1 MIMTDRRRLWASDG
15 RILQAK
21 LWESKLRGI
30 TVRRRKAQNNSLGGS
45 QTLWFC
51 FKLELES
58 SLRMTRGSLASTS
71 MTDAHSNCT
80 PCCKDNTK
88 QNLGFHDKVKI

>member
-1 MIMTDRRRLWASDG
+1 MTDGRRLWASNG

-30 TVRRRKAQNNSLGGS
+30 TVHRRKAQNNSLGAS
-45 QTLWFC
+45 QTLWFH
-51 FKLELES
+51 FILELES

-71 MTDAHSNCT
+71 MTVMPILIVPLVIKTIRS
-80 PCCKDNTK
+80 
-88 QNLGFHDKVKI
+88 KI